1 MIDCPHWSDGACGI
15 AAALAGRVLCRVGE
29 DACRYC
35 LGCDAPRAI
44 NRATVSIAMGCA
56 DPATRARLGA
66 EYAPILEVR
75 AVGVDLVLEGPGTE
89 FRRLL
94 EQLGI
99 RPATTCNC
107 TDRMLRMNALGP
119 AGCRRER
126 ERLLEEIRAAA
137 DGYGLVPTALAG
149 LRAIATGLAARIS
162 LVDPIGSLFDE
173 AVRRAEKQDAPS
185 C

>member
-15 AAALAGRVLCRVGE
+15 AAALAGRDECRVGE

-35 LGCDAPRAI
+35 LASESPLAI
-44 NRATVSIAMGCA
+44 NRATLSMAIGCA
-56 DPATRARLGA
+56 DETTRRRLLF
-66 EYAPILEVR
+66 EYVAILQVR

-99 RPATTCNC
+99 RPVTTCGC

-119 AGCRRER
+119 AGCRRKR
-126 ERLLEEIRAAA
+126 EQLLEEIRAAA

-173 AVRRAEKQDAPS
+173 AVRRAEAR
-185 C
+185 